1 MLGRLHRFHG
11 HNSVTSL
18 YRRGETVRGQNVTL
32 KYSVRGDK
40 PYRVSIVVSKKV
52 SKSAVVRNRIRRRI
66 FEIVRRNDS
75 HIPVGADLLFSAFS
89 DQLADQDVES
99 LNSSITQLLDKAF
112 SAEHPSR

>member
-18 YRRGETVRGQNVTL
+18 YRRGETVRGQNITL

-40 PYRVSIVVSKKV
+40 PYRVSVVVSKKV

-66 FEIVRRNDS
+66 YEIVRQNDS
-75 HIPVGADLLFSAFS
+75 RVPAGADLLFSVFS
-89 DQLADQDVES
+89 DLLAEQETAILQANIV
-99 LNSSITQLLDKAF
+99 QLLEKAF
-112 SAEHPSR
+112 SQEQPSR

>member
-18 YRRGETVRGQNVTL
+18 YRRGETVRGSNITL

-40 PYRVSIVVSKKV
+40 PYRVSVVVSKKV

-66 FEIVRRNDS
+66 YEVVRQNDT
-75 HIPVGADLLFSAFS
+75 HIPVGADLLFSVFS
-89 DQLADQDVES
+89 DQLADQEVAGVQA
-99 LNSSITQLLDKAF
+99 NVTQLLDKAF
-112 SAEHPSR
+112 STEQPSR